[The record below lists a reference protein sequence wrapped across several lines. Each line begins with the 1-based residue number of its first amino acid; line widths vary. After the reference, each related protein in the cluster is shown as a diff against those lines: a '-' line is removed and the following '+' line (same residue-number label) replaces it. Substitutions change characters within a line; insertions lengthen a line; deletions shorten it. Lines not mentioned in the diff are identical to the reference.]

1 MSDFEM
7 PVPPYM
13 RQPVDRDDD
22 MDASDVE
29 AGDVDAG
36 DSSRHQTDGLTPA
49 RSAREGLPPGF
60 RMRTEPHYVD
70 LVMSNERSDDRG
82 RDERSEPQ
90 PVAGTVARELR
101 SALDAVVRAAEDV
114 SPRGRSLRDR
124 LAVELVKAEARRAMV
139 LAESAAALSGDAT
152 LVLTD
157 VDLCSALQH
166 VVDSLGLEARLS
178 GTGPT
183 LYVPQHPCRVRG
195 DERLVTV
202 ALSAILVSMQAL
214 VDEHGASE
222 SVHVRLSPRA
232 EGAMRTV
239 EFSQRSV
246 SLPASALSRVFD
258 VSWVDHPAGRASAVR
273 LAGASAIAALHRG
286 RLDVSMV
293 DVGGCRLVLSL
304 PATE

>member
-13 RQPVDRDDD
+13 QPSVERDDD
-22 MDASDVE
+22 IDVTDIEPGDAERDQ
-29 AGDVDAG
+29 A
-36 DSSRHQTDGLTPA
+36 DSYAPT
-49 RSAREGLPPGF
+49 RSSREGLPPGF
-60 RMRTEPHYVD
+60 RMRSDPHYVD
-70 LVMSNERSDDRG
+70 VVVSGTRVDERA

-90 PVAGTVARELR
+90 PVAGSVARELR

-114 SPRGRSLRDR
+114 SSRGRSLRDR

-139 LAESAAALSGDAT
+139 LAESAAALSADLT
-152 LVLTD
+152 LVLSD
-157 VDLCSALQH
+157 VDLCSALQN

-178 GTGPT
+178 GMGPT

-202 ALSAILVSMQAL
+202 ALSAILVSLQAL

-232 EGAMRTV
+232 EGSMRTV
-239 EFSQRSV
+239 EFSQRTV
-246 SLPASALSRVFD
+246 SLPPSTLLRFFEP
-258 VSWVDHPAGRASAVR
+258 SWAEHPAGRASAIR
-273 LAGASAIAALHRG
+273 LAGARAIAALHRG
-286 RLDVSMV
+286 RLDVSNV
-293 DVGGCRLVLSL
+293 DVGGCRVVISI
-304 PATE
+304 PGTE